1 LLCFYGQYRFSEQLF
16 PGWEQAPLLSAQRTA
31 LVSRRKTTPQ
41 ERYNLPMAR
50 GWESKSVE
58 AQQDEAAARSTSEKP
73 HLTQEEANRLR
84 ERETLRLALQ
94 SVVEQLARSLEP
106 RRRAMLEQALG
117 DLQGKLQALGASDG
131 TAQPLDR

>member
-1 LLCFYGQYRFSEQLF
+1 M
-16 PGWEQAPLLSAQRTA
+16 
-31 LVSRRKTTPQ
+31 
-41 ERYNLPMAR
+41 PMAR

-58 AQQDEAAARSTSEKP
+58 AQQDEAAATSTSEKP

-117 DLQGKLQALGASDG
+117 DLQVKLQALGASDG
-131 TAQPLDR
+131 TAKPFDR